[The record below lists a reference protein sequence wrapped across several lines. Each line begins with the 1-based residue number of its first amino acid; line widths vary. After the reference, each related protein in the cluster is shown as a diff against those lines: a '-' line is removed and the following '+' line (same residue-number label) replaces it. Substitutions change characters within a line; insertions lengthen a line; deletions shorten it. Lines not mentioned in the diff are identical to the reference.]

1 MICSQLDDYLCGD
14 LPDTESRAFEAHTEV
29 CQACAEAVE
38 LDGQL
43 MSRLREA
50 SMTLE
55 RPAKLTIELA
65 KPPRTGQ
72 RGRLAVA
79 TSVAALVGFMMVL
92 SQSPTP
98 PTNVQ
103 HPISAGQPVVPAPT
117 VQLPAGQSA
126 ASIPS
131 GDPNIR
137 ILMVFSNDSTAG
149 NSDSPSHPPDR
160 NLP

>member
-1 MICSQLDDYLCGD
+1 MICSQLDDYLCGE
-14 LPDTESRAFEAHTEV
+14 LRDTENRAFEAHTGV

-43 MSRLREA
+43 MNRLREA
-50 SMTLE
+50 STTLE
-55 RPAKLTIELA
+55 CPSRIAIELT
-65 KPPRTGQ
+65 KPQRTD
-72 RGRLAVA
+72 RSGRLAVA
-79 TSVAALVGFMMVL
+79 TSIAVLVGFMVAL
-92 SQSPTP
+92 TQPPTP
-98 PTNVQ
+98 PA
-103 HPISAGQPVVPAPT
+103 HPEHSQIARRPVAAAPT

-137 ILMVFSNDSTAG
+137 ILMVFGNDGNAG
-149 NSDSPSHPPDR
+149 TSDNPSFPHNR